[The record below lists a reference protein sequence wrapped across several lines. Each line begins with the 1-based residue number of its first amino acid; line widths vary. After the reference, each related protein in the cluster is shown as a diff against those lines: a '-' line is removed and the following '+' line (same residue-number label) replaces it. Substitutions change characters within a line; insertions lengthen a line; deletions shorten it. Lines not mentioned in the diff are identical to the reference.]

1 MEKVNERAIQLA
13 QAQLM
18 QRASLLILMGVN
30 AKVKTDSY
38 IFMDGSVSFRF
49 LFGDIDLCF
58 DKDTPYDA
66 DLMDAAIVRLD
77 GMIEEEYKKAENTI
91 QIVKAWRG

>member
-1 MEKVNERAIQLA
+1 MKDINERAVQLA

-18 QRASLLILMGVN
+18 QRASLLILMGYD
-30 AKVKTDSY
+30 AQVKTDIY

-49 LFGDIDLCF
+49 WFGGIDLCF

-66 DLMDAAIVRLD
+66 DLVDAAIVRLD
-77 GMIEEEYKKAENTI
+77 GMIEEENRKAENII

>member
-1 MEKVNERAIQLA
+1 MKDINERAIQLA

-18 QRASLLILMGVN
+18 QRASLLILMGYE
-30 AKVKTDSY
+30 AKVYTDAFVGLDY
-38 IFMDGSVSFRF
+38 VHFTFWF
-49 LFGDIDLCF
+49 KDITLTFNKENKYDSDLV
-58 DKDTPYDA
+58 
-66 DLMDAAIVRLD
+66 DAAIVRLD

>member
-1 MEKVNERAIQLA
+1 MKDINERAIQLA

-18 QRASLLILMGVN
+18 QRASLLILMGQES
-30 AKVKTDSY
+30 KVYADYFY
-38 IFMDGSVSFRF
+38 IGGKVHSFHF
-49 LFGDIDLCF
+49 WFGDIELTFNKEKEYDSDLV
-58 DKDTPYDA
+58 
-66 DLMDAAIVRLD
+66 DAAIVRLD